1 MISLVVFI
9 SLCMIVAYLHKVAAN
24 FVYYLHEP
32 TIKPLKDIGFMLIN
46 EIPPKYQVTSEVLFF
61 IPIILMTVEILYGG
75 CKWCWQG
82 SNELSTQTYL
92 MLYRFG
98 MNVSVAALLRCISFL
113 STILPGPRYHCRKGS
128 VHYNPPKNTYEIFT
142 RSDMFNGCGDLIFS
156 NHTTLH
162 LIALLTLTTYEDMY
176 QSAFAQALLYTIMVA
191 FVVFTI
197 ASRKHYT
204 VDIII
209 AMYVVPMVW
218 CCSYQVVSDKWLLG
232 LP

>member
-1 MISLVVFI
+1 MYSVVLFVL
-9 SLCMIVAYLHKVAAN
+9 LCMFIAYIHKVAAN

-46 EIPPKYQVTSEVLFF
+46 EIPPQYQITSEVLFF
-61 IPIILMTVEILYGG
+61 IPIVLMTCQIMYGFG
-75 CKWCWQG
+75 KWCWMG
-82 SNELSTQTYL
+82 TNDFSSVCLL

-98 MNVSVAALLRCISFL
+98 MNASAAALLRCVSFL

-128 VHYNPPKNTYEIFT
+128 VYYDPPKNTYEIFT
-142 RSDMFNGCGDLIFS
+142 RTDMFNGCGDLIFS

-162 LIALLTLTTYEDMY
+162 LIALLTLITYESMY
-176 QSAFAQALLYTIMVA
+176 QSMIAQALLYTIA
-191 FVVFTI
+191 IGFVLFTI

-204 VDIII
+204 VDIIV
-209 AMYVVPMVW
+209 AMYVVPMLW
-218 CCSYQVVSDKWLLG
+218 CCSYVAVSDDWILS